1 MLWPI
6 SNLLR
11 SASYEAPGPSAELL
25 GKLPRIVQLGRE
37 KLLEEPL
44 QRLEAEM
51 QLPAPGRPAQHGLQ
65 LSGSGTQDDAMQVV
79 SSLQNSF
86 VAAIGGM

>member
-11 SASYEAPGPSAELL
+11 SAAYEAPGPSAELL
-25 GKLPRIVQLGRE
+25 GKLPKLVQLGRK

-44 QRLEAEM
+44 QLLEAEM
-51 QLPAPGRPAQHGLQ
+51 QLPGPGR
-65 LSGSGTQDDAMQVV
+65 
-79 SSLQNSF
+79 
-86 VAAIGGM
+86 